1 MVQLSTSWTKLD
13 TYTVDTYGFKGEFAL
28 WAKISETDVANN
40 RTKVSYDWD
49 FTLTYGWQRS
59 YDAQDYVSGA
69 GWNEATYREYSSSG
83 TLRSGSE
90 WINHNSDGTGSGTG
104 YGRTRMG
111 GMGFDT
117 DWVGGSYTLPTI
129 PRASVPTAS
138 PNPITLTI
146 GTNTLTVNTNRKSSS
161 FTHTVRADVWSFQ
174 QTKTGVGAS
183 TTFDIPYSVIGSI
196 PNNVLQDEGTIY
208 VKTYNGS
215 TQIGDEKSCTFT
227 LKVDTSHDHPNVG
240 TITVEDT
247 NTKTSAVLSSGQFA
261 YGISTLKATIPLT
274 VSGSYTQLASAT
286 VTCGTKSQTYTLSGT
301 SQTIVFTFD
310 KVDVSSLKV
319 VVTDKRGTTATKTKS
334 WTLLAYQP
342 LTAIGTVGRPSS
354 TGSTAVGQVSGVCY
368 GGTYGGTANSLTIKV
383 TSKLH
388 SASTYGNTETY
399 TQSISGTGQTT
410 YTRAITFT
418 HSFDYSQEYDIKFEV
433 SDLFST
439 ASYVCRL
446 TQGLPILSWD
456 ATEVDVWGDLHV
468 HYRDNPTYYYRI
480 PESFNGV
487 QYYDGIKNLM
497 PNFPTGSTTRGGITF
512 TVDDIG
518 VVTANG
524 TATEQTI
531 YSTRFTWG
539 YGTGNFYFSGCPN
552 GGNAST
558 YDTYMWDYGA
568 NARPKQWDQS
578 TTILSCYG
586 SDLDQSRQVYLV
598 NSTEYNYSIRIEEG
612 VTVSNL
618 KFYPMIRHETIA
630 SNTFIPHAP
639 TNRELETTTNSI
651 RNSLEWKLMGS
662 VSASTTYT
670 FPITDFSE
678 LFVVAMWNESSSDI
692 WKMTAYIPK
701 VILSSTAAYIGATAR
716 ISSTQA
722 NDFGCVFLVSLT
734 TLRMYQFNAN
744 RSDITSAVTTYIYY
758 R

>member
-49 FTLTYGWQRS
+49 FTLTYGWQSS

-138 PNPITLTI
+138 PNPITITT

-183 TTFDIPYSVIGSI
+183 TTFDLPYSIIGSI
-196 PNNVLQDEGTIY
+196 PNNVSQAEGTIY

-227 LKVDTSHDHPNVG
+227 LKVDTSHDHPSIG

-261 YGISTLKATIPLT
+261 YGISTLEATIPLT

-319 VVTDKRGTTATKTKS
+319 VVTDKRGTTATKSKS

-388 SASTYGNTETY
+388 SASTYGNLETY

-456 ATEVDVWGDLHV
+456 ETEVDVWGNLHI
-468 HYRDNPTYYYRI
+468 HDRSNPTVWQNVMSGFEAI
-480 PESFNGV
+480 MAN
-487 QYYDGIKNLM
+487 DGIKNLL
-497 PNFPTGSTTRGGITF
+497 PCTASNSTVRGVTF
-512 TVDDIG
+512 SFDTWG
-518 VVTANG
+518 RCTTNG
-524 TATEQTI
+524 TATDGNAYIKTGE
-531 YSTRFTWG
+531 FTAPRAMD
-539 YGTGNFYFSGCPN
+539 YILNGCPE
-552 GGNAST
+552 GGSSSS
-558 YDTYMWDYGA
+558 YYIQLQDTSGNVLGNDYG
-568 NARPKQWDQS
+568 N
-578 TTILSCYG
+578 
-586 SDLDQSRQVYLV
+586 
-598 NSTEYNYSIRIEEG
+598 G
-612 VTVSNL
+612 VTVALAYNTTYRVFVIINNGVTVNNL
-618 KFYPMIRHETIA
+618 MFKPQIRDSRLA
-630 SNTFIPHAP
+630 SSAFLRHSP
-639 TNRELETTTNSI
+639 TNRELDTTINSI
-651 RNSLEWKLMGS
+651 SNSLEWKLMGS

-678 LFVVAMWNESSSDI
+678 LFVVAMWNESSSTM
-692 WKMTAYIPK
+692 WKMTSYIPK

-716 ISSTQA
+716 IAPTNA

-744 RSDITSAVTTYIYY
+744 RSDITSSVTTYIYY

>member
-1 MVQLSTSWTKLD
+1 MVQLSTSWTKLN

-28 WAKISETDVANN
+28 WAKISETDIAGN

-49 FTLTYGWQRS
+49 FTLTYGWQSS
-59 YDAQDYVSGA
+59 YDAQDYVTGA

-90 WINHNSDGTGSGTG
+90 WITHNDDGTGSGTG

-111 GMGFDT
+111 GMNFDT
-117 DWVGGSYTLPTI
+117 DWVSGSFTLPTI
-129 PRASVPTAS
+129 ARASVPSAS
-138 PNPITLTI
+138 PNPITITT

-196 PNNVLQDEGTIY
+196 PATKLQDEGTIY

-274 VSGSYTQLASAT
+274 VSGSYTELASAT
-286 VTCGTKSQTYTLSGT
+286 VTCGTKTQNYTLSET

-319 VVTDKRGTTATKTKS
+319 VVKDKRGTTATKSKS

-368 GGTYGGTANSLTIKV
+368 GGTYGGTVNSLTIKV

-399 TQSISGTGQTT
+399 TQSISGTGQRT
-410 YTRAITFT
+410 YTRAITFAT
-418 HSFDYSQEYDIKFEV
+418 SFDYSQEYDIKFEV

-456 ATEVDVWGDLHV
+456 ETEVDVWGDLHI
-468 HYRDNPTYYYRI
+468 HDRSNPTVWQNVMSGFEAI
-480 PESFNGV
+480 MAN
-487 QYYDGIKNLM
+487 DGIKNLL
-497 PNFPTGSTTRGGITF
+497 PCTASNSTVRGVTF
-512 TVDDIG
+512 SFDTWG
-518 VVTANG
+518 RCTTNG
-524 TATEQTI
+524 TATDGNAYIKTGE
-531 YSTRFTWG
+531 FTTPRAMD
-539 YGTGNFYFSGCPN
+539 YILNGCPE
-552 GGNAST
+552 GGSSSS
-558 YDTYMWDYGA
+558 YYIQLQDTSGNVLGNDYG
-568 NARPKQWDQS
+568 N
-578 TTILSCYG
+578 
-586 SDLDQSRQVYLV
+586 
-598 NSTEYNYSIRIEEG
+598 G
-612 VTVSNL
+612 VTVALAYNTTYRVFVIINDGVTVNNL
-618 KFYPMIRHETIA
+618 RFNPQVRDSRLA
-630 SNTFIPHAP
+630 SSAFLRHAP
-639 TNRELETTTNSI
+639 TNRELNANINGLVKTAEYEFMNTTLNTYNGNELSLTLPSDFKKSLGVVIRDSWPNANWNNGAVVSLVRDLTLDATAADAGTSKSVYLTTTSGQSYQI
-651 RNSLEWKLMGS
+651 KLRL
-662 VSASTTYT
+662 V
-670 FPITDFSE
+670 
-678 LFVVAMWNESSSDI
+678 
-692 WKMTAYIPK
+692 YI
-701 VILSSTAAYIGATAR
+701 S
-716 ISSTQA
+716 Q
-722 NDFGCVFLVSLT
+722 
-734 TLRMYQFNAN
+734 
-744 RSDITSAVTTYIYY
+744 
-758 R
+758 